1 MSKFFYLFVYFFGLL
16 GSVQTIGQT
25 VSNVQVTQEGKEV
38 VIRYVLTG
46 TSESTIK
53 LFISEDQGNTWQEI
67 TNGLS
72 GDIGKNVN
80 TGWDKRIRWNVLAT
94 RDRLVGSHIMFKV
107 QSNRLPDAPETKS
120 FTDPRD
126 GQEYNIVTIGTQ
138 TWMAENL
145 NYATGRSWC
154 YNNNGANCATYGS
167 LYDWQT
173 AKAACPA
180 GWHLPTDAEWE
191 VLINFLGGK
200 KYAGGKMK
208 STTGWKGQNTGATN
222 QSGFAALPGGCRSYF
237 GGVFLNIG
245 LSGYWWSATED
256 GTDLAW
262 YRDLGN
268 GVEGISRYYGS
279 KASGLSVR
287 CLRD

>member
-1 MSKFFYLFVYFFGLL
+1 MFKFLNLLVCFFGLL

-25 VSNVQVTQEGKEV
+25 VSNVQVAQEGKEV

-80 TGWDKRIRWNVLAT
+80 ASRYKSIRWNVLAT
-94 RDRLVGSHIMFKV
+94 RHRLVGSHIMFKV
-107 QSNRLPDAPETKS
+107 QSNWLPDAPETKS

-126 GQEYNIVTIGTQ
+126 GQVYKIVTIGTQ
-138 TWMAENL
+138 TWMSENL
-145 NYATGRSWC
+145 NYATGVSWC
-154 YNNNGANCATYGS
+154 YDDNSANCDKYGR

-173 AKAACPA
+173 AKSACPI
-180 GWHLPTDAEWE
+180 GWHLPTDGEWT
-191 VLINFLGGK
+191 VLTNFLGGR

-208 STTGWKGQNTGATN
+208 STTGWSAPNTGATN
-222 QSGFAALPGGCRSYF
+222 QSGFTALPGGDRNYF
-237 GGVFLNIG
+237 GGFTDIG
-245 LSGYWWSATED
+245 LNGYWWSATD
-256 GTDLAW
+256 YATDFAW
-262 YRDLGN
+262 YRYLN
-268 GVEGISRYYGS
+268 GGFEDVYRVSS
-279 KASGLSVR
+279 NKVFGLSVR
-287 CLRD
+287 CLRN